1 MMRRIGGNMRSLIV
15 LFSLVASTALAQYDN
30 GGVWTGYVGGWKPNA
45 QPQTLQL
52 GATGR
57 PNPMLDWPRRQP
69 QRVVVM
75 PYYVPVNTTSVN
87 QESQRAAEQAEQRRA
102 WEAEQARIAQ
112 QNQLE
117 NERRLAADREAML
130 QQQLESERRLAA
142 EREALAAEK
151 LRLEREAAART
162 LAAMTPPPV
171 QQPEPVR
178 PSVPQTPG
186 NDIYR
191 WVDAD
196 GVTHYSTNVPASAKA
211 SATKVGGSR

>member
-1 MMRRIGGNMRSLIV
+1 MRSLLA
-15 LFSLVASTALAQYDN
+15 LFTLVASTALAQYDN
-30 GGVWTGYVGGWKPNA
+30 GGVWTGYVGGWKPNP
-45 QPQTLQL
+45 QPHVFAP
-52 GATGR
+52 GATTR
-57 PNPMLDWPRRQP
+57 AAPRQP

-75 PYYVPVNTTSVN
+75 PYYVPVNTTTVN
-87 QESQRAAEQAEQRRA
+87 QEAQRAAEQAEQRRA

-117 NERRLAADREAML
+117 NERRLAAEREAML

-151 LRLEREAAART
+151 LRLERETAART
-162 LAAMTPPPV
+162 LVAMTPPPV
-171 QQPEPVR
+171 QQPAR
-178 PSVPQTPG
+178 PAAPQTPG

-196 GVTHYSTNVPASAKA
+196 GVTHYSTNVPESAKA
-211 SATKVGGSR
+211 AATKVGGSR

>member
-1 MMRRIGGNMRSLIV
+1 MRTLIV
-15 LFSLVASTALAQYDN
+15 LVSLAASTALAQDN

-45 QPQTLQL
+45 QPQV
-52 GATGR
+52 TGPGFVPR
-57 PNPMLDWPRRQP
+57 TDWQRTRQP
-69 QRVVVM
+69 QRQVVVM

-87 QESQRAAEQAEQRRA
+87 QETQRAAEQAEQRRA

-117 NERRLAADREAML
+117 NERRLAAEREAML
-130 QQQLESERRLAA
+130 QQQLESERRIAT

-162 LAAMTPPPV
+162 LAAMTPPMKD
-171 QQPEPVR
+171 PEPVR
-178 PSVPQTPG
+178 PAAPQTPG

>member
-1 MMRRIGGNMRSLIV
+1 MRTAIVLLSLI
-15 LFSLVASTALAQYDN
+15 ASSAFAQYDN
-30 GGVWTGYVGGWKPNA
+30 GGVWTGYVGGWKPNT
-45 QPQTLQL
+45 QPQV
-52 GATGR
+52 TGPGFVR
-57 PNPMLDWPRRQP
+57 PNPALDWPRPRQP

-87 QESQRAAEQAEQRRA
+87 QETQRAAEQAEQRRA

-117 NERRLAADREAML
+117 NERRLAAEREAML

-162 LAAMTPPPV
+162 LAAMTPAPKE
-171 QQPEPVR
+171 PEPVR
-178 PSVPQTPG
+178 PAAPQTPG

>member
-1 MMRRIGGNMRSLIV
+1 MRPLIV
-15 LFSLVASTALAQYDN
+15 LLSLVASTALAQYDN
-30 GGVWTGYVGGWKPNA
+30 GGVWTGYVGGWKSNM
-45 QPQTLQL
+45 QPQGTVP
-52 GATGR
+52 GSVAR
-57 PNPMLDWPRRQP
+57 PMFDWPRSRQP
-69 QRVVVM
+69 QRQVVVM

-117 NERRLAADREAML
+117 NERRLAAEREAML

-151 LRLEREAAART
+151 LRLERETAARN
-162 LAAMTPPPV
+162 LAAMTPPPMKD
-171 QQPEPVR
+171 PEPA
-178 PSVPQTPG
+178 PPAAPQTPG

-191 WVDAD
+191 WTDPD
-196 GVTHYSTNVPASAKA
+196 GVVHYSTNVPASAKA

>member
-30 GGVWTGYVGGWKPNA
+30 GGVWTGYVGGWKPNT
-45 QPQTLQL
+45 QQQVIPPGSVL
-52 GATGR
+52 R
-57 PNPMLDWPRRQP
+57 PNPMLDWPRPRQP

-75 PYYVPVNTTSVN
+75 PYYVPANTTSVN
-87 QESQRAAEQAEQRRA
+87 QETQRAAEQAEQRRA

-117 NERRLAADREAML
+117 NERRLAAEREAML

-151 LRLEREAAART
+151 LRLERETAART

-171 QQPEPVR
+171 QPEPVR
-178 PSVPQTPG
+178 PATPQTPG

-196 GVTHYSTNVPASAKA
+196 GVTHYSTNVPAAAKA

>member
-1 MMRRIGGNMRSLIV
+1 MRSLIV
-15 LFSLVASTALAQYDN
+15 LLALAASTALAQYDN

-45 QPQTLQL
+45 QPQVIAPGSLP
-52 GATGR
+52 R
-57 PNPMLDWPRRQP
+57 PGLDWPRPRQP

-117 NERRLAADREAML
+117 NERRLAAEREAML

-151 LRLEREAAART
+151 LRLERETAART

-178 PSVPQTPG
+178 PAVPQTPG